1 MNRQFIKTIKMIK
14 KQQEMLTFTIND
26 MQIKIMKL
34 FFLPI
39 KLATV

>member
-1 MNRQFIKTIKMIK
+1 MIK